1 MHLGDGTLIRVI
13 HVAQKQC
20 CEDVLLGDLPLGPQL
35 KDDALEAASERR
47 GYPAEDTDQ
56 GLSREVG
63 CR

>member
-1 MHLGDGTLIRVI
+1 MHLGHGALVGVVD
-13 HVAQKQC
+13 VAQEQRG
-20 CEDVLLGDLPLGPQL
+20 EDVLLGDLPLGPQL